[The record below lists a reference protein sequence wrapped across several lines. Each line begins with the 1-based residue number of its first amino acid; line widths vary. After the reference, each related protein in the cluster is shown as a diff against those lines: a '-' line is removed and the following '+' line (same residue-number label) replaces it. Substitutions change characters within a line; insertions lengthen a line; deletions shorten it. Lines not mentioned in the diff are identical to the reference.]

1 MLPACAHSPHP
12 SLRCPRCGLWPCA
25 TSRVSH
31 GCIERFDA
39 ATDYFPDKV
48 AIEDAATFTVEYRR
62 SFKVVTV
69 KEAYP
74 GGPAERYVLVQC
86 GAPPPM
92 LSGDLATA
100 QIVTIPI
107 TSVFVFSPT
116 HLSLLAD
123 LDRYDVLTGVARND
137 VVADPQGRGADQ
149 GRQGG

>member
-1 MLPACAHSPHP
+1 MGLMRAACLCALAASIAAVSP
-12 SLRCPRCGLWPCA
+12 LRAVAVA

-100 QIVTIPI
+100 DLPFR
-107 TSVFVFSPT
+107 SVGVRLSPT
-116 HLSLLAD
+116 SLA
-123 LDRYDVLTGVARND
+123 A
-137 VVADPQGRGADQ
+137 ADPDRTMC
-149 GRQGG
+149 